1 MDMVDLADLITY
13 HKGIDT
19 DILIVHSLF
28 ASTGFSI
35 LEYVTTVSKLD
46 C

>member
-19 DILIVHSLF
+19 DILLVHSLLQVL
-28 ASTGFSI
+28 AS
-35 LEYVTTVSKLD
+35 LY
-46 C
+46 